1 MSFALGIAD
10 NQLSRIKQFE
20 VIQKL
25 KIKIKIEKTSQG
37 NVWLTDFLAKES
49 ILLFCIFFL
58 SIANFWFR

>member
-25 KIKIKIEKTSQG
+25 KIKSRKDISGQYMI
-37 NVWLTDFLAKES
+37 N
-49 ILLFCIFFL
+49 
-58 SIANFWFR
+58 